1 MIRDITI
8 GQYYPAES
16 AIHKMDAR
24 LKLMITFVFIVTL
37 FLVNTFVGYVFVIA
51 CMGLTIR
58 ASKVPFKFMTRGLKS
73 IIVIILFT
81 VVINLFMTQGEH
93 VLLRV
98 GFLRVTMEGVLLA
111 AKMCVRLVL
120 LIIGSSVLTLTTT
133 PIQLTD
139 AIEYILKPFKRIGVP
154 AHEIAMMMTIA
165 LRFIPTLLDETDKI
179 MKAQQARGADFDTG
193 NLIQKAKS
201 LIPILVLSAR
211 TEEHDKVAAL
221 DAGANDYVTKP
232 FGTEELLARVRAML
246 RNIHQ
251 YMSVNPVV
259 NAKFS
264 VNGLEIDYEKRIVTV
279 DGREVTLT
287 QTEYNIV
294 VLLAEHAGR
303 VMTYNEI
310 IQRIW
315 GWSDAGS
322 VKKLQ
327 VNMANIRKKLGEEPG
342 KNRYITNK
350 IGIGY
355 RMD

>member
-120 LIIGSSVLTLTTT
+120 LIIGSSV
-133 PIQLTD
+133 
-139 AIEYILKPFKRIGVP
+139 P

-201 LIPILVLSAR
+201 LIPILVPLFISAFR
-211 TEEHDKVAAL
+211 RA
-221 DAGANDYVTKP
+221 
-232 FGTEELLARVRAML
+232 EELAMAMEARCY
-246 RNIHQ
+246 H
-251 YMSVNPVV
+251 
-259 NAKFS
+259 
-264 VNGLEIDYEKRIVTV
+264 GD
-279 DGREVTLT
+279 
-287 QTEYNIV
+287 
-294 VLLAEHAGR
+294 EHR
-303 VMTYNEI
+303 TRMNVMTMKSSDYRAAVMAAVYTVVI
-310 IQRIW
+310 IGLRFVAKAVPFI
-315 GWSDAGS
+315 
-322 VKKLQ
+322 
-327 VNMANIRKKLGEEPG
+327 I
-342 KNRYITNK
+342 
-350 IGIGY
+350 
-355 RMD
+355 